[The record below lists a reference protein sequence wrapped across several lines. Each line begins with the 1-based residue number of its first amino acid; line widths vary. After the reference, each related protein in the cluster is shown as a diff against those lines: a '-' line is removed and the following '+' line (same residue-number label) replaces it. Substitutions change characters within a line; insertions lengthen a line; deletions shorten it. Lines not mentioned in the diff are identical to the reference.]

1 MEDQAKTLR
10 KMVWEKKRKAT
21 YIAVSSGKGGVGKSN
36 FVVNLAYLIAKKGKK
51 VLVFDADINL
61 GNVDVLLNLNVKN
74 NIRDY
79 LYGKSNIEDV
89 IIKNIYGFDIFPAS
103 SGFSD
108 LSKLTNEQLEKIVD
122 IFVIIDNQYDY
133 ILFDTGAGISD
144 IVIKLAAMADFFI
157 VITQPEP
164 AAITDAYALIKV
176 VTHEE
181 GINKAYLV
189 LNRVHNNGVDNRI
202 YENLKRIVDKFLNI
216 KLIFLGSIREDKTV
230 NKAIVSQKLI
240 CKELPRSHYSSD
252 LEDVVV
258 KIDNSFRQVRKF
270 NFYNIFWKK
279 ERFNE

>member
-1 MEDQAKTLR
+1 MDDQAKTLR
-10 KMVWEKKRKAT
+10 KMVWEKKRRAT
-21 YIAVSSGKGGVGKSN
+21 YLAVSSGKGGVGKSN
-36 FVVNLAYLIAKKGKK
+36 FVVNLAYLIAKNRKK

-79 LYGKSNIEDV
+79 LYGKTEINEI

-103 SGFSD
+103 SGFND

-122 IFVIIDNQYDY
+122 IFVNLDNQYDY

-144 IVIKLAAMADFFI
+144 IVVKLAALADFFI

-189 LNRVHNNGVDNRI
+189 LNRIRDNGVDNKI
-202 YENLKRIVDKFLNI
+202 YENLKRIIDKFLNI

-240 CKELPRSHYSSD
+240 CKDLPRSHYASD
-252 LEDVVV
+252 LENIML
-258 KIDNSFRQVRKF
+258 KIDNTFNQTKKF
-270 NFYNIFWKK
+270 NFYNFFRKK
-279 ERFNE
+279 ERLNE

>member
-10 KMVWEKKRKAT
+10 KMVWERKRKAT

-36 FVVNLAYLIAKKGKK
+36 FVVNSAYLIAKKGKK

-79 LYGKSNIEDV
+79 LYGKSNIEQV

-103 SGFSD
+103 SGFND
-108 LSKLTNEQLEKIVD
+108 LSKLSDEQISKIVD
-122 IFVIIDNQYDY
+122 IFVNIDNQYDY

-189 LNRVHNNGVDNRI
+189 LNRIHNNGVDNKI
-202 YENLKRIVDKFLNI
+202 YENLKRIIDKFLNI
-216 KLIFLGSIREDKTV
+216 KLIFLGSIREDR
-230 NKAIVSQKLI
+230 NINSAIISQKLI
-240 CKELPRSHYSSD
+240 CKELPKSHYTAD
-252 LEDVVV
+252 LEGVITR
-258 KIDNSFRQVRKF
+258 IDGTFKQSRKF
-270 NFYNIFWKK
+270 NFYNIFWKR